1 MSGSNEPK
9 IPKDAPLSGGAITLT
24 TEQLLHIV
32 ETARQNQTSSG
43 HVTVQQ
49 EPSGESLSS
58 PSQENTV

>member
-1 MSGSNEPK
+1 MSVSNEPK

-43 HVTVQQ
+43 HIIT
-49 EPSGESLSS
+49 GES
-58 PSQENTV
+58 SQENTV